1 MRGDATLSMTG
12 PVRRDGQTRNGTHW
26 KYRGWDVTQ
35 SPQQPSRLGP
45 LSGELVLGIAQ
56 DLENI
61 NDRVAEMKL
70 LCDQQMGEL
79 ADAAAAAGIT
89 EALARR
95 QVTAATDAAF
105 SGLQA
110 ELSHLYGTVEAQA
123 EIYKNISRQ
132 FLEIARHVG
141 AEIKALRAAESSSD
155 DPSAFVTGRNVVW
168 LSTRHEARDD
178 AMAQAAANEL
188 RLALRTLVESAVS
201 LFRAQAQSCK
211 MVASLRQRMR
221 DHRRRTRN
229 A

>member
-1 MRGDATLSMTG
+1 M
-12 PVRRDGQTRNGTHW
+12 
-26 KYRGWDVTQ
+26 TQ
-35 SPQQPSRLGP
+35 SPQQPNRLGT

-61 NDRVAEMKL
+61 TDRIAEMKL

-79 ADAAAAAGIT
+79 ADAAAAAAGIA

-95 QVTAATDAAF
+95 QVTGATDAAF
-105 SGLQA
+105 TGLQA
-110 ELSHLYGTVEAQA
+110 ELSHLHGTVEAQA
-123 EIYKNISRQ
+123 DIYKNISRQ
-132 FLEIARHVG
+132 FLEIVRHVG
-141 AEIKALRAAESSSD
+141 AEIKALRGAESSSGQISSD
-155 DPSAFVTGRNVVW
+155 DQSALATGRNVVW
-168 LSTRHEARDD
+168 LSTRREARDD

-188 RLALRTLVESAVS
+188 RLALRTLEDSAVS
-201 LFRAQAQSCK
+201 LFQAQAQSRK

>member
-1 MRGDATLSMTG
+1 M
-12 PVRRDGQTRNGTHW
+12 
-26 KYRGWDVTQ
+26 TQ
-35 SPQQPSRLGP
+35 SPQQPNRLGP

-61 NDRVAEMKL
+61 TDRIAEMKL

-79 ADAAAAAGIT
+79 ADAAAAAAAIA

-95 QVTAATDAAF
+95 QVTGATDAAF
-105 SGLQA
+105 TGLQA

-123 EIYKNISRQ
+123 DIYKNISRQ

-141 AEIKALRAAESSSD
+141 AEIKALRGAESSSGQISSD
-155 DPSAFVTGRNVVW
+155 DQSALATGRNVVW
-168 LSTRHEARDD
+168 LSTRREARDD

-188 RLALRTLVESAVS
+188 RLALRTLEDSAVS
-201 LFRAQAQSCK
+201 LFRAQAQSRK